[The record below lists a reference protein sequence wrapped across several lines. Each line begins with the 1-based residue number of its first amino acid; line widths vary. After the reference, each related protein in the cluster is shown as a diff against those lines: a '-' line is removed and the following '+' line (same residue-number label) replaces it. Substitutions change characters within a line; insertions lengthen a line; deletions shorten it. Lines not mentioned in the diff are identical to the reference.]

1 MSGEIN
7 VLGIDET
14 LDYVLKNGSSVARF
28 GDGEIDIISGRSI
41 PYQDYDVE
49 LGVEFWSIL
58 ENKSDERLVVCMPDV
73 FTGLD
78 RYNKFA
84 RDFWKVHLD
93 RYKEI
98 YENINWMRWYGST
111 FISRPYIDLE
121 DKSHSERYF
130 EHLKRLW
137 NHRDILIVEGDTS
150 KSVVGND
157 LFDNANSIA
166 RIICPSKNA
175 YFFLEEIE
183 TAIRMYGDNKI
194 VLVMLGPAA
203 KLIAYHL
210 SSENRQII
218 DIGNIDSEY
227 EWSKMGAKP
236 KVKMPY
242 KHTAEFNYSDD
253 HLDIEDLNYRSQIVY
268 TVDNFPKISVII
280 YFDGDTSKL
289 DNVLLSV
296 SEQSYTNIEI
306 VVIINDTSYET
317 MKICEQMSLQDN
329 RLDFT

>member
-28 GDGEIDIISGRSI
+28 RDGEIDIISGRSI

-49 LGVEFWSIL
+49 LGAEFWSIL

-93 RYKEI
+93 IYKEI
-98 YENINWMRWYGST
+98 YENINWMSWYGST

-218 DIGNIDSEY
+218 DIGHIDSEY

-253 HLDIEDLNYRSQIVY
+253 HLDI
-268 TVDNFPKISVII
+268 
-280 YFDGDTSKL
+280 
-289 DNVLLSV
+289 
-296 SEQSYTNIEI
+296 
-306 VVIINDTSYET
+306 
-317 MKICEQMSLQDN
+317 
-329 RLDFT
+329 

>member
-175 YFFLEEIE
+175 FFFL
-183 TAIRMYGDNKI
+183 
-194 VLVMLGPAA
+194 
-203 KLIAYHL
+203 
-210 SSENRQII
+210 
-218 DIGNIDSEY
+218 
-227 EWSKMGAKP
+227 
-236 KVKMPY
+236 
-242 KHTAEFNYSDD
+242 
-253 HLDIEDLNYRSQIVY
+253 
-268 TVDNFPKISVII
+268 
-280 YFDGDTSKL
+280 
-289 DNVLLSV
+289 
-296 SEQSYTNIEI
+296 
-306 VVIINDTSYET
+306 
-317 MKICEQMSLQDN
+317 
-329 RLDFT
+329 

>member
-1 MSGEIN
+1 
-7 VLGIDET
+7 
-14 LDYVLKNGSSVARF
+14 
-28 GDGEIDIISGRSI
+28 
-41 PYQDYDVE
+41 
-49 LGVEFWSIL
+49 
-58 ENKSDERLVVCMPDV
+58 MP
-73 FTGLD
+73 
-78 RYNKFA
+78 
-84 RDFWKVHLD
+84 
-93 RYKEI
+93 
-98 YENINWMRWYGST
+98 
-111 FISRPYIDLE
+111 
-121 DKSHSERYF
+121 
-130 EHLKRLW
+130 
-137 NHRDILIVEGDTS
+137 
-150 KSVVGND
+150 
-157 LFDNANSIA
+157 
-166 RIICPSKNA
+166 
-175 YFFLEEIE
+175 FFFFEEIE